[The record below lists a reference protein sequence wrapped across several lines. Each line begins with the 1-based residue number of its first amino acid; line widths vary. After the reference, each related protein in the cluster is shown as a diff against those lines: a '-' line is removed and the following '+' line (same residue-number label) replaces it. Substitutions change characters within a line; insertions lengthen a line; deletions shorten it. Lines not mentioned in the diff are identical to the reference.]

1 MAQYRAGERVEYRVT
16 WLEMNERPGFGWPPV
31 PLGLD
36 AALLRAESP
45 PAWYFM
51 ALYNA
56 VGEDYA
62 WTDKQATPRDE
73 LEAWLADPDV
83 SLHTLM
89 GQGWPQGFFVLDARE
104 EGICELSIF
113 GLVPQA
119 IGRGLGSW
127 LLQAAILT
135 GWERPGTHRMS
146 VNTCT
151 LDHPRALI
159 RYQRFG
165 FEPVRTEVHA
175 RVLTRDQ
182 VFKQPLL

>member
-1 MAQYRAGERVEYRVT
+1 MIHHKAGDTIRYRVT
-16 WLEMNERPGFGWPPV
+16 WLEMSTRPGFGWPPM
-31 PLGLD
+31 PLGQE
-36 AALLRAESP
+36 AALLRAEAP
-45 PAWYFM
+45 PAWFFL

-62 WTDKQATPRDE
+62 WTDQHGTPRAV
-73 LEAWLADPDV
+73 LEAWLADPAV

-89 GQGWPQGFFVLDARE
+89 ARGWPQGFFVLDARE
-104 EGICELSIF
+104 EGACDLTYF

-119 IGRGLGSW
+119 IGKGLGSW

-135 GWERPGTHRMS
+135 GWERPGTRKMT

-165 FEPVRTEVHA
+165 FEPVRTEEHE
-175 RVLTRDQ
+175 RVLDRDQ
-182 VFKQPLL
+182 TFFQPLL